1 MRIAVIGTPNRVDE
15 LEKKI
20 SSEHELVEVKNSNFN
35 DFDLIFD
42 LSFDEHDNRI
52 EVYAGLS
59 GMPVIVGAV
68 KKQIDQAIFDYPNHI
83 SCHFIGMNTLPTFID
98 RPLVEM
104 THIRQKEKDIM
115 EELAKKLDWDIR
127 WVKSRV
133 GMATPRIL
141 FMIIN
146 EAYYTVQ
153 EGTAN
158 KEDIDLGM
166 KFGTA
171 YPKGPFEWCEEVGI
185 KNVYETLLALYED
198 TKDERYKI
206 CPMLKTEYLRSRD
219 KFNC

>member
-1 MRIAVIGTPNRVDE
+1 MRIAVIGTPNRIDE

-20 SSEHELVEVKNSNFN
+20 PSEHELVEVKNSNFN
-35 DFDLIFD
+35 DFDLIVDLTFD
-42 LSFDEHDNRI
+42 DYPGRA
-52 EVYAGLS
+52 EVYAGLHEV
-59 GMPVIVGAV
+59 PVIIGAV
-68 KKQIDQAIFDYPNHI
+68 KQQIEQIIFNYPNRV

-104 THIRQKEKDIM
+104 TCAREKEKLIM
-115 EELAKKLDWDIR
+115 TNLAKSLNWDVR

-153 EGTAN
+153 EGTAT

-166 KFGTA
+166 KYGTA
-171 YPKGPFEWCEEVGI
+171 YPLGPFEWCEKIGL
-185 KNVYETLLALYED
+185 KNVYETLLAMYED

-206 CPMLKTEYLRSRD
+206 CPLMKTEYLRSRD
-219 KFNC
+219 MYNC